1 MMGISSL
8 DVSPKVAWS
17 GVVVVLGDVVMTLF
31 VMVKKKKGC
40 GRKGLKEE
48 EEDGFVL
55 VFTRCYFYLFFFK
68 FQCLILLT
76 HILRVTPHVACL
88 PIRLITT

>member
-1 MMGISSL
+1 MGISSL

-48 EEDGFVL
+48 EEDGLLYPCVILKHVNAIGEKGSTTDFV
-55 VFTRCYFYLFFFK
+55 K
-68 FQCLILLT
+68 FSI
-76 HILRVTPHVACL
+76 
-88 PIRLITT
+88 

>member
-1 MMGISSL
+1 MDRVRLAYKERLRHFSWL
-8 DVSPKVAWS
+8 RW
-17 GVVVVLGDVVMTLF
+17 VVVVLGDVVMTLF

-55 VFTRCYFYLFFFK
+55 VFTRCYFYLFFF
-68 FQCLILLT
+68 
-76 HILRVTPHVACL
+76 
-88 PIRLITT
+88 